1 MRYVT
6 CDMITYEKKLKM
18 NSFDQ
23 ENKLKIKAIVEA
35 EKKETR
41 FFGVTDNRFWLSLLS
56 ILAHKR
62 VFSLC

>member
-41 FFGVTDNRFWLSLLS
+41 FFGVTDNRF
-56 ILAHKR
+56 
-62 VFSLC
+62 